1 MPICYYRAIGIII
14 TMKVELRDYRRDG
27 AVVVNLDR
35 QTEPNDFD
43 LAWLE
48 RVGEVACIVGLAA
61 LALMAMAV
69 I

>member
-1 MPICYYRAIGIII
+1 
-14 TMKVELRDYRRDG
+14 MKVELRDYRRDG